1 MWNSLKNPQPR
12 RRETCSIVTAG
23 AFRYCFLK
31 VLYSLNVRVSQRFK
45 NSEKNL
51 FLISSQICWV
61 GKIPLYQCIKSSRPT
76 CACVRS
82 WIVVA
87 FASCSFEYHIR
98 LCRSTTRQAKKKKQY
113 RKARKPQTSLR
124 IHLLCCAEAPPYTAR
139 RIGSYGHCSE
149 WLCFRILFFFC
160 VAGRK
165 RAIPFPLDSTLLLWP
180 WSRERQGY
188 KPGSSSKHVRRTT
201 EENEDREKETRMH
214 TRNGTMTSRC
224 RCCLLLL
231 LLLLLCYV
239 VAWRDECSR
248 PPTNDLPALKPL
260 LSITSSTSF
269 TLEFVR
275 EFFSSSYP

>member
-1 MWNSLKNPQPR
+1 MSLDNKAGEKKNNTEKRENRKLPFVSTFYVAQR
-12 RRETCSIVTAG
+12 RLLIQRVESVLTATAVSDYVF
-23 AFRYCFLK
+23 AFC
-31 VLYSLNVRVSQRFK
+31 
-45 NSEKNL
+45 
-51 FLISSQICWV
+51 
-61 GKIPLYQCIKSSRPT
+61 
-76 CACVRS
+76 
-82 WIVVA
+82 
-87 FASCSFEYHIR
+87 
-98 LCRSTTRQAKKKKQY
+98 
-113 RKARKPQTSLR
+113 
-124 IHLLCCAEAPPYTAR
+124 
-139 RIGSYGHCSE
+139 
-149 WLCFRILFFFC
+149 FFFC